1 MPGIE
6 SYLQNSAVRLTTDL
20 QSCALVAVYVCVPPG
35 GAKGWFLQKADSG
48 GTVLG
53 IIIILLCFFRML
65 MHGTDRPTP
74 ILLL

>member
-6 SYLQNSAVRLTTDL
+6 GYLQNSAMRLTTDL

-53 IIIILLCFFRML
+53 IIILLCFFRTL